1 MSDEPTKMQ
10 LEEDACSQIFLVST
24 GMVGVCLTVIGLVQV
39 VITVRQV
46 DSLADDLLA
55 LDAIL
60 FMISGL
66 AAYWALRTRNVRRMH
81 RVELF
86 ADKVFLAA
94 MLLMGAICVFITYAI
109 SRY

>member
-1 MSDEPTKMQ
+1 
-10 LEEDACSQIFLVST
+10 
-24 GMVGVCLTVIGLVQV
+24 
-39 VITVRQV
+39 
-46 DSLADDLLA
+46 
-55 LDAIL
+55 
-60 FMISGL
+60 
-66 AAYWALRTRNVRRMH
+66 MH